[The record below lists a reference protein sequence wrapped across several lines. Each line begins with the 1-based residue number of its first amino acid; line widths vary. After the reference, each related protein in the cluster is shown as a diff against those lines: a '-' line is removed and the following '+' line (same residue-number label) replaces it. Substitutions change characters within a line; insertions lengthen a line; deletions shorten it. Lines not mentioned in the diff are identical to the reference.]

1 MYIMYWKTY
10 TSKALQL
17 GSLEQGNWFI
27 ATTWNIEMD
36 NESFKRACKG
46 AVSNNQVERDIL
58 YCNIMQVD
66 QSFMDLHATD
76 KFVNLF
82 SSKSPQILTWRGRF
96 YHKSLSAHNE
106 SQCGY
111 PQTPLSTNTIDG
123 VRKKISMWSL
133 WHLWDEKM
141 YFYFKECIFIMSSPE
156 YIHIWRYYYS

>member
-1 MYIMYWKTY
+1 
-10 TSKALQL
+10 
-17 GSLEQGNWFI
+17 
-27 ATTWNIEMD
+27 
-36 NESFKRACKG
+36 
-46 AVSNNQVERDIL
+46 
-58 YCNIMQVD
+58 MQVD

-123 VRKKISMWSL
+123 VRKKNKYVEFMAL
-133 WHLWDEKM
+133 MRRENVFLFQRVHLYNE
-141 YFYFKECIFIMSSPE
+141 
-156 YIHIWRYYYS
+156 